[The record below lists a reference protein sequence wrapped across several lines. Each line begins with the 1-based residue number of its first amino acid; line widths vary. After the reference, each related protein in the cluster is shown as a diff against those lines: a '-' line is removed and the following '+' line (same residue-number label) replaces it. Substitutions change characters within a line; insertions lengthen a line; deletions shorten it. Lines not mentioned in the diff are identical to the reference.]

1 MTPSFAMRR
10 LLLFL
15 VSSILVGGNVTTHI
29 CIVLVVV
36 FFGILGIFLIL
47 QEYGLVG
54 RRRCRQ
60 RRGETAMRNA
70 MATAY
75 LHMLLALA
83 LVLDRMTRC
92 SQS

>member
-1 MTPSFAMRR
+1 MRR

-47 QEYGLVG
+47 QEYRLVG
-54 RRRCRQ
+54 WRRCRQ
-60 RRGETAMRNA
+60 
-70 MATAY
+70 
-75 LHMLLALA
+75 
-83 LVLDRMTRC
+83 
-92 SQS
+92 